1 MKAVD
6 VEEVVA
12 AVRELL
18 ERGKSLRLTANPLEK
33 SGR

>member
-12 AVRELL
+12 AVKELL
-18 ERGKSLRLTANPLEK
+18 ERRKSLRLAANPLEK
-33 SGR
+33 SGH

>member
-1 MKAVD
+1 MKAVN

-18 ERGKSLRLTANPLEK
+18 EPGKSLRAAANPLEK